1 MIMKLENL
9 LPIYNKQ
16 PKESYK
22 YTFTIFTPIY
32 NRADT
37 LARVFTSLNAQT
49 YKDFELVM
57 INDGSKD
64 NSHEVALDLIK
75 TATFPVNYINNTT
88 NRHKMACFVQAIEQA
103 KGQFILPFDSDD
115 ECTPNALE
123 VFINEYNSI
132 PEDKKEQIS
141 GVTCLCND
149 QFGNLVGEK
158 FPESPY
164 YSNTFKQQLNYPNA
178 QEKWGFT
185 KTEILKGLQ
194 INNAIFSRGYIPE
207 GVIWELISKQ
217 GYTTKYIN
225 ETLRTYYLDTAN
237 AISIQN
243 HEKDAFGMAIYSLS
257 ILNWFYKSHLF
268 SHPKLFLK
276 RIYTLLRA
284 SRYLEFN
291 LSDYLKALKSNL
303 LKIIFVLGWPIK
315 KLL

>member
-1 MIMKLENL
+1 MKLKEL
-9 LPIYNKQ
+9 LPKYNQ
-16 PKESYK
+16 QEDEQYDF
-22 YTFTIFTPIY
+22 TFTIFTPIY
-32 NRADT
+32 NRANT

-49 YKDFELVM
+49 FRDFELVM

-64 NSHEVALDLIK
+64 NSHEVALELIK
-75 TATFPVNYINNTT
+75 TATFPVNYINNDV
-88 NRHKMACFVQAIEQA
+88 NRHKMACFVQAIEAA

-123 VFINEYNSI
+123 VFINEYNAI
-132 PEDKKEQIS
+132 PDGQKERIS

-164 YSNTFKQQLNYPNA
+164 YSNTFYQQLYYPNA

-185 KTEILKGLQ
+185 KTRILKGLQ
-194 INNAIFSRGYIPE
+194 INKAIFSRGYIPE
-207 GVIWELISKQ
+207 GVIWELIAKQ
-217 GYTTKYIN
+217 DYKTKYIN
-225 ETLRTYYLDTAN
+225 ETLRTYYLDTEN

-243 HEKDAFGMAIYSLS
+243 HEKDAFGMAVYSLS
-257 ILNWFYKSHLF
+257 ILNWFYDSHLF
-268 SHPKLFLK
+268 SHPKLFIK
-276 RIYTLLRA
+276 RVYTLLRA

-291 LSDYLKALKSNL
+291 RADYLEAINSKWLKVA
-303 LKIIFVLGWPIK
+303 FCFGWPFK